1 MKLKAVK
8 NTREKLNVTA
18 KHLGIKKPS
27 NMSVTDLLDT
37 MYRYRVKRTSHRLC
51 RKFER
56 LDLKKYVTKQNV
68 TKSDLRDATR
78 LINNKSLGDLQ
89 KLAKIRRIKN
99 IDHMSKE
106 DLIYTLLRSEKNISE
121 DNYMKYINSN
131 TDNEF
136 HARINNVRL
145 VASKLGNILTKE
157 ERNIIRKELCKLENK
172 KRFTK
177 TQKERV
183 YAYLIGL
190 ARTLDNKEKYQ
201 YSDYHDQDYFGI
213 KDIENM
219 LNNIDD
225 IDYYKPILTKESFIR
240 NYQYYEIRGDRYK
253 NQ

>member
-1 MKLKAVK
+1 
-8 NTREKLNVTA
+8 
-18 KHLGIKKPS
+18 
-27 NMSVTDLLDT
+27 
-37 MYRYRVKRTSHRLC
+37 
-51 RKFER
+51 
-56 LDLKKYVTKQNV
+56 
-68 TKSDLRDATR
+68 
-78 LINNKSLGDLQ
+78 
-89 KLAKIRRIKN
+89 
-99 IDHMSKE
+99 
-106 DLIYTLLRSEKNISE
+106 
-121 DNYMKYINSN
+121 MKYINSN
-131 TDNEF
+131 TDNEL
-136 HARINNVRL
+136 HTRINNVRV

-177 TQKERV
+177 TQKERA

-225 IDYYKPILTKESFIR
+225 IDYYKPILTKESFIG